1 MFPPMSPLNE
11 RVRAQLEN
19 QQLEKAAAARS
30 YRPARRFNFRN
41 LLIKLPRLSFLKLQ
55 RNLK

>member
-19 QQLEKAAAARS
+19 QQLEKAAAQRAQSNRPIRLLRIKLWQ
-30 YRPARRFNFRN
+30 RPASLRMQR
-41 LLIKLPRLSFLKLQ
+41 SLK
-55 RNLK
+55 

>member
-1 MFPPMSPLNE
+1 MTE

-19 QQLEKAAAARS
+19 QQLEKAAAARG
-30 YRPARRFNFRN
+30 YRPARRFSFRG
-41 LLIKLPRLSFLKLQ
+41 LLRLPRLPFLKLQ